1 MGLANHALRTEA
13 EDRARMNTV
22 MRRVLS
28 GIKV

>member
-1 MGLANHALRTEA
+1 LRTEA